1 MADEEERH
9 ELSKLGEFGLIDH
22 LTEHINLYNPSTTV
36 GCGDD
41 GAVIKS
47 EGDEV
52 VVTTDFLIEGVHF
65 DLMYTPLK
73 HLGYK
78 AVVVNISDICAM
90 NGVAEQITMS
100 IAISS
105 KFSLEAIE
113 EFYAGVLSACE
124 KYKVDLVGGDTSS
137 SHKGMMISVTAIG
150 RVDKKK
156 VVLRSTAKKGD
167 LLCVTGDLGGAYLG
181 LQLLEREKRVFL
193 ENPEM
198 QPDLSGNDY
207 IVGRQL
213 KPEARVDVI
222 ELFKERNIQPTAMI
236 DISDGL
242 SSEIMH
248 LSKASELGFVIYEDK
263 LPVHPET
270 YDVGR
275 MFNIDATTTVLN
287 GGEDYE
293 LLFTI
298 SQDDYDKLKGSLDI
312 SFIGYATDLSEG
324 NRLISKSEV
333 VHPLQ
338 AQGWKSF

>member
-1 MADEEERH
+1 MSEQEEHH
-9 ELSKLGEFGLIDH
+9 ELSKLGEFGLIEH
-22 LTEHINLYNPSTTV
+22 LTEHVNLYNKSTTV

-41 GAVIKS
+41 GAVIKA
-47 EGDEV
+47 EGDEI

-78 AVVVNISDICAM
+78 AVVVNVSDICAM

-105 KFSLEAIE
+105 KFTLEAIE

-124 KYKVDLVGGDTSS
+124 KYNVDLVGGDTSS
-137 SHKGMMISVTAIG
+137 SHKGMVVSVTAIG
-150 RVDKKK
+150 RVAKDK
-156 VVLRSTAKKGD
+156 VTLRSSANKGD
-167 LLCVTGDLGGAYLG
+167 LLCVTGDLGGAFLG

-213 KPEARVDVI
+213 KPEARIDVI
-222 ELFKERNIQPTAMI
+222 ELFKERGIQPTAMI

-242 SSEIMH
+242 SSEVMH
-248 LSKASELGFVIYEDK
+248 LSKASELGFVVYEDK
-263 LPVHPET
+263 LPIHPQT
-270 YDVGR
+270 YDIGR
-275 MFNIDATTTVLN
+275 KFGIDATTAALN

-293 LLFTI
+293 LLFTV
-298 SQDDYDKLKGSLDI
+298 SQEDHEKIKGALDI
-312 SFIGYATDLSEG
+312 SIIGYATDLSAG
-324 NRLISKSEV
+324 NNMISKSNV
-333 VHPLQ
+333 VHPLK
-338 AQGWKSF
+338 AQGWEAI